1 MIFRSIHFL
10 HMKTKLSVLLFLL
23 FLGGLTS
30 FSQDIPA
37 QDTIPQ
43 DASVQ
48 EEVKPAP
55 VSPPKEK
62 KPIGDKVYFGGY
74 FNMSF
79 GSYTL
84 IGIEPMIGYKLLP
97 RLSVGAKFRYDYMQ
111 DKRYAETYTASNYG
125 ASVFSRLVLFK
136 GLYAHAEYAGYNY
149 KFYYADGESEREWVP
164 FLLVGG
170 GYTMRVGNR
179 TSVNA
184 QILFDVLQNDK
195 SPYSRYEPFYSVGV
209 GVGF

>member
-1 MIFRSIHFL
+1 
-10 HMKTKLSVLLFLL
+10 MKTKLTFLIFL
-23 FLGGLTS
+23 VFLGTVTS
-30 FSQDIPA
+30 LSQDNPS
-37 QDTIPQ
+37 QDTTNQ
-43 DASVQ
+43 EQVQ
-48 EEVKPAP
+48 QAP
-55 VSPPKEK
+55 DTQPKAK
-62 KPIGDKVYFGGY
+62 KPIGDKLYFGGY

-84 IGIEPMIGYKLLP
+84 IGIEPMIGYKLIP
-97 RLSVGAKFRYDYMQ
+97 RLSIGAKFRYDYMQ

-125 ASVFSRLVLFK
+125 ASVFSRLVLFR

-149 KFYYADGESEREWVP
+149 KFYYQDGTSEREWVP
-164 FLLVGG
+164 FLLLGG

-184 QILFDVLQNDK
+184 QILFDVLQNEN